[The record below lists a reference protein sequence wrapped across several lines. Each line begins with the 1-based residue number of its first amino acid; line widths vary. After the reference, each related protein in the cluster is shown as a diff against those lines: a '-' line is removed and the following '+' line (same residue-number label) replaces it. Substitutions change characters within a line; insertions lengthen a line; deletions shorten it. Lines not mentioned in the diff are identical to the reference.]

1 MQKTIHI
8 QYTID
13 SPEKNPIRTIHGSF
27 RGRTRPTPLTNN
39 DPSVALH
46 DFVGGIFFFFFWH
59 GIVSESWIS
68 SARGFTTVRVSRLA
82 SKGCAIIYGVVG
94 DKRWEILG
102 RRSEIRDPD
111 QGLLVESSEDGSEFD
126 EFWWMQWDLMP
137 FQCNWWPPKRPT
149 YEDHQSTY
157 SVCTSNQTKV
167 QYAKQDILI
176 KLIIV
181 T

>member
-1 MQKTIHI
+1 MVLSVDEPDPRHW
-8 QYTID
+8 
-13 SPEKNPIRTIHGSF
+13 
-27 RGRTRPTPLTNN
+27 PTMTHPLRCMI
-39 DPSVALH
+39 SLA
-46 DFVGGIFFFFFWH
+46 GFFFFFWH